1 MARTKTGSVKRICS
15 FFVFQILY
23 SQFCFEN
30 WNNVR
35 NHMDA
40 RIYNYVYFPK
50 TQRLYN
56 VEFEKPRYIR
66 NIGNDYRRFFF
77 GTLNNR

>member
-1 MARTKTGSVKRICS
+1 
-15 FFVFQILY
+15 
-23 SQFCFEN
+23 
-30 WNNVR
+30 
-35 NHMDA
+35 MDA